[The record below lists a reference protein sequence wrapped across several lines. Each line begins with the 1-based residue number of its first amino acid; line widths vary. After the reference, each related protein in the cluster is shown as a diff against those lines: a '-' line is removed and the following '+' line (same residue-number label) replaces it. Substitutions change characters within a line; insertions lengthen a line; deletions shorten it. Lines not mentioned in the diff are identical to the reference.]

1 MVQMHKLLH
10 VRVPVK
16 IDTEW
21 IERYGI
27 VYVDNHDIS
36 MVDLYYSTK
45 YVLLV
50 DLYNYCVTVH
60 TQFAKLLIRRKW
72 LSIDFDFKLWDKE
85 FLSLSIKER
94 CYWFSKIYELEMTD
108 I

>member
-1 MVQMHKLLH
+1 MTKMCKLLH

-16 IDTEW
+16 IDPEW

-36 MVDLYYSTK
+36 MVDLYYSVQ
-45 YVLLV
+45 YALLE
-50 DLYNYCVTVH
+50 DLYNYCVTVY
-60 TQFAKLLIRRKW
+60 TQSAILLIRRKW
-72 LSIDFDFKLWDKE
+72 LSIDFNFKLWDKE

-94 CYWFSKIYELEMTD
+94 CDWFSKIYELEGNQ
-108 I
+108 